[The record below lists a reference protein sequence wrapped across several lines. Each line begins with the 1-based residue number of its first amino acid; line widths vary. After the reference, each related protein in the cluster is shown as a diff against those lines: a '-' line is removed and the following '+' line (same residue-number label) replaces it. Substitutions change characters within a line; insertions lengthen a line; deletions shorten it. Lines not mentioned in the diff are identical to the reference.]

1 MITVIFYDVDI
12 IYTLSFIL
20 QLFSKKL
27 QYKNEFFPSKEI
39 SKKTG
44 IEWRNLTNKEK

>member
-1 MITVIFYDVDI
+1 MFKLIKKPKRAYD
-12 IYTLSFIL
+12 F
-20 QLFSKKL
+20 FWEEKKL